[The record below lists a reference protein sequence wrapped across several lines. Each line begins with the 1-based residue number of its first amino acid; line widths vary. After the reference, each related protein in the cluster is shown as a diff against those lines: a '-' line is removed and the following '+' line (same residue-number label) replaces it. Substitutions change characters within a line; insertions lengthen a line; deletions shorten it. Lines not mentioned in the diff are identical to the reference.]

1 MFGIG
6 LRNLTPHDFINCVHY
21 VVEQRFE
28 HEWDEHEVTSTTSH
42 GSTRRWVEQWLG
54 KEKLKTTHLQV
65 DLIIQHA
72 HDEYMRIISQMEFSH
87 SLSTQPIKTTLSQSL
102 ALNHRMN

>member
-6 LRNLTPHDFINCVHY
+6 LRNITPHDFINCVHH

-28 HEWDEHEVTSTTSH
+28 HEWDEYEVTPTMSH
-42 GSTRRWVEQWLG
+42 GSTRRWVEQWLS
-54 KEKLKTTHLQV
+54 KENLKTTNLQV

-72 HDEYMRIISQMEFSH
+72 HDEYMRIIRQMEFSP
-87 SLSTQPIKTTLSQSL
+87 SLSMHPMKTMLSQSL
-102 ALNHRMN
+102 GLNDR